1 MAYKPTPLLDT
12 TVGEPRA
19 WTIDGEAL
27 DVLVGIA
34 ETLERIHQQLV
45 LITGADL
52 GPGENLTN

>member
-1 MAYKPTPLLDT
+1 MTYKPTPTLDT

-19 WTIDGEAL
+19 WTIDTEAL
-27 DVLVGIA
+27 NALLRIA

-52 GPGENLTN
+52 SPGENLS